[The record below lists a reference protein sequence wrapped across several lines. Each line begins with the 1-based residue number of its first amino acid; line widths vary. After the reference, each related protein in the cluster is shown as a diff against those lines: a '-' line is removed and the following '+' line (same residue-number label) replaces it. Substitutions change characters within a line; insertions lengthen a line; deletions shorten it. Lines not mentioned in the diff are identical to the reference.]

1 MPSHIEE
8 TNRAL
13 EEHLEQTK
21 TRDTVFAALAGL
33 AFGVV
38 AYLLLGTGGATSAG
52 GISPTL
58 TMTEGWPVLGALA
71 GLVGAVVVGRV
82 LFTQL
87 RQRRRRRFW
96 GL

>member
-1 MPSHIEE
+1 MPSHIED

-21 TRDTVFAALAGL
+21 TRDTVIAALAGL
-33 AFGVV
+33 VFGAV
-38 AYLLLGTGGATSAG
+38 AYLLLGTGGATSTG
-52 GISPTL
+52 GISPT
-58 TMTEGWPVLGALA
+58 MTTSEGRPVLGALA
-71 GLVGAVVVGRV
+71 GLVGAAVVGRV

-87 RQRRRRRFW
+87 RLRRRRRFW